1 MIEDI
6 MIVVGVFVVTP
17 VLCGLLAKF
26 IIWLIAEDNLRAAKA
41 RELFNGPSVD
51 VASSERTDCRAGKK
65 VSKLL

>member
-6 MIVVGVFVVTP
+6 MIVIGVFVVTP

-41 RELFNGPSVD
+41 RELFNGPTMD
-51 VASSERTDCRAGKK
+51 VAGSERKDRGTGKK

>member
-6 MIVVGVFVVTP
+6 MIVIGVFVVTP

-41 RELFNGPSVD
+41 RELFNGPTMD
-51 VASSERTDCRAGKK
+51 VAGSERKDRGTGKE
-65 VSKLL
+65 VQKLL

>member
-6 MIVVGVFVVTP
+6 MIVIGVFVVTP
-17 VLCGLLAKF
+17 ILCGLLAKF

-41 RELFNGPSVD
+41 RELFNGPTMD
-51 VASSERTDCRAGKK
+51 VAGSERKDRGTGKK

>member
-51 VASSERTDCRAGKK
+51 VADSERKDRGTGKE
-65 VSKLL
+65 VQKLL

>member
-41 RELFNGPSVD
+41 RELFNGPTMD
-51 VASSERTDCRAGKK
+51 VAGSKRKDRGTRKE
-65 VSKLL
+65 VQKLL

>member
-6 MIVVGVFVVTP
+6 MIVIGVFVVTP

-41 RELFNGPSVD
+41 RELFNGSTVD
-51 VASSERTDCRAGKK
+51 VAGPERKDRGTGKK

>member
-41 RELFNGPSVD
+41 RELFDGPTVD
-51 VASSERTDCRAGKK
+51 VEGFEGKDRGTGK
-65 VSKLL
+65 EVQKLL